1 MITKG
6 AIFTGNVKASNV
18 ISHNVNA
25 KKHAVNLPENH
36 FVDMGIF
43 IHGNNITDTD
53 LQIINNITHLLS
65 DLKHLS
71 ADGE

>member
-18 ISHNVNA
+18 IPHNVNA
-25 KKHAVNLPENH
+25 KKHAVNLPENY
-36 FVDMGIF
+36 FVDMGTF
-43 IHGNNITDTD
+43 THGNNISDTD
-53 LQIINNITHLLS
+53 LLIINKITHLLS